1 MRLLLL
7 VFISLG
13 VLSAGKVKI
22 SKVGQADVYV
32 PTYDADGKTLVV
44 ESVQGPGSVPVGG
57 MVTVMPNI
65 DVANTWQP
73 PATGVIKDGFMRADG
88 TTITSAHKGLGC
100 KLAVGTVLPNMVQ
113 KYPRGNTTSGTTN
126 GSNTVSATFSGT
138 SGTYSVSVPAHY
150 HGFSLSAA
158 GQTLGTS
165 NVSLASGAC
174 SIAASTYSTGN
185 DSPDHSHGS
194 DQYGNGNSGHLTAVQ
209 GNGFSTAD
217 AGNGIH
223 NTYNSGGASTRHT
236 HSIPAMSGSASGT
249 VNVGHTHAASTVSG
263 TIGLGAGQDGNTA
276 LTASGSNTPSG
287 TVTVTPISGTAGNN
301 EPAYVEVV
309 WVIRVK

>member
-113 KYPRGNTTSGTTN
+113 KYPRGNTTSGAAGGANTQA
-126 GSNTVSATFSGT
+126 SNVTIANHVFTQPSAHGITQPTF
-138 SGTYSVSVPAHY
+138 SVPAHY
-150 HGFSLSAA
+150 HGR
-158 GQTLGTS
+158 GTLG
-165 NVSLASGAC
+165 ASAD
-174 SIAASTYSTGN
+174 GN
-185 DSPDHSHGS
+185 TVNADSVMRP
-194 DQYGNGNSGHLTAVQ
+194 
-209 GNGFSTAD
+209 
-217 AGNGIH
+217 
-223 NTYNSGGASTRHT
+223 SGGA
-236 HSIPAMSGSASGT
+236 ASSMKM
-249 VNVGHTHAASTVSG
+249 VADDRWS
-263 TIGLGAGQDGNTA
+263 DGNFYNWGSVTIPLSNHGHSVTLTGSIGATTGGSNGDAAFGASRTTDVA
-276 LTASGSNTPSG
+276 LTNNHTGGGVDAHA
-287 TVTVTPISGTAGNN
+287 VTNSAVNN